1 MTNKTTVTEDL
12 GSVDHLSLPQAAAL
26 LNVSQPFVLSMIE
39 KGELPA
45 RTVDDQ
51 LLLSRAAVLA
61 YKADLRAKALQALEE
76 IAAIDQELGLR

>member
-1 MTNKTTVTEDL
+1 MRNKNTVTKGA
-12 GSVDHLSLPQAAAL
+12 GSVNNLGLSEAAAL
-26 LNVSQPFVLSMIE
+26 LNVSRPFVLSMIE

-45 RTVDDQ
+45 RKVDDQ
-51 LLLSRAAVLA
+51 FLLPRAAVLA